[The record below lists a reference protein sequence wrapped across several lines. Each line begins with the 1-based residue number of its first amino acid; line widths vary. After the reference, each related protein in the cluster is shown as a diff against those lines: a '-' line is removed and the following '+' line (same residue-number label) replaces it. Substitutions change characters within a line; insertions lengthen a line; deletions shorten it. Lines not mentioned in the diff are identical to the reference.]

1 MKAYELLIMNKSL
14 FVAMDKCAIQ
24 ASDVKYAKLITE
36 YIAMLNEGYKKTYI
50 VQHLSD
56 EYDIP
61 ERTLYRIIERLMKNV
76 PME

>member
-1 MKAYELLIMNKSL
+1 MKAYELLITNKSL
-14 FVAMDKCAIQ
+14 LIAMDKCAIQ

-36 YIAMLNEGYKKTYI
+36 YIAMLSEGHKKTYI

-56 EYDIP
+56 VYDIP

>member
-14 FVAMDKCAIQ
+14 LVAMDKYAIQ